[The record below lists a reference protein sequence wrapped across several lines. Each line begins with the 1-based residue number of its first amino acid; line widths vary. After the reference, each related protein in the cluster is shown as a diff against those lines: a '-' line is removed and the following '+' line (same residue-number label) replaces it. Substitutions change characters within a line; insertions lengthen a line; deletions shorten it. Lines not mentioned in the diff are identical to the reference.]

1 MEVNLEDLKL
11 GLVPSVFDQSTLAN
25 FIFIFT
31 LFCLSIRQTKS
42 ALKKWCLLPVGLL
55 RSYRL

>member
-25 FIFIFT
+25 FILIFIFT
-31 LFCLSIRQTKS
+31 LLCLLIRQTKS
-42 ALKKWCLLPVGLL
+42 ALEIRCL
-55 RSYRL
+55 